1 MHKTG
6 CFARA
11 LYARGRG
18 PHYAEIITE
27 KASKRHFIK
36 LPENVKTTSG
46 LLMLMHDIISLPDT
60 SYDKLHDKSSREWS
74 PNKPI
79 CCC

>member
-18 PHYAEIITE
+18 PHYADIITE

-36 LPENVKTTSG
+36 LPENVKTTG
-46 LLMLMHDIISLPDT
+46 GMLLLSQ
-60 SYDKLHDKSSREWS
+60 YAVG
-74 PNKPI
+74 KPI
-79 CCC
+79 CCG